1 MSHSSDSLAL
11 FTQGPTLL
19 RQAVAGLST
28 EQLRARPIEGRWS
41 VLEVVCHL
49 ADSDQAWCHRIKRVI
64 AEDRPLLVGYD
75 ESRFATTLGY
85 HTREIEP
92 ELALIEA
99 MRLQMAEIL
108 RRLPAIAWG
117 RAGIHTERGLIHL
130 AEMVQIEAEH
140 IMHHIR
146 FIEEKRVALGV

>member
-1 MSHSSDSLAL
+1 MSHSSDSLIL

-19 RQAVAGLST
+19 RQSVAGLST
-28 EQLRARPIEGRWS
+28 EQMRSRPVEGRWS

-49 ADSDQAWCHRIKRVI
+49 ADSEQAWCHRIKRVI
-64 AEDRPLLVGYD
+64 AEDRPLLIGYD

-85 HTREIEP
+85 DSREIEP
-92 ELALIEA
+92 ELALMEA
-99 MRLQMAEIL
+99 MRIQMAEIL
-108 RRLPAIAWG
+108 GRLPAIAWG

-140 IMHHIR
+140 VMHHIR
-146 FIEEKRVALGV
+146 FIQEKRQAMTV